1 MLLQSVPPPEKRLQL
16 TDTFIFLCHKDL
28 SCFNTC
34 CQNKHLPLTPYDVLR
49 LKMGLNI
56 SSDDFLTQYT
66 VYRLDTDSG
75 FPVVSLSMGDA
86 PTKPCPF
93 VSRDGCMVYDHRP
106 AACRLYP
113 LGRASGK
120 SSEKA
125 EWEGFFFMLSAP
137 GCLGKRER
145 REWKIVEWLEDQG
158 TLPYIKM
165 NDRMLEVV
173 FHPRRDRK
181 KPLDERQLQKVMV
194 SCYNLDVFRRFVF
207 ETKFLDV
214 YAVDEETISRISDDD
229 QALLD
234 LGLAYLK
241 KSLF

>member
-1 MLLQSVPPPEKRLQL
+1 MLLTPAPDPEKRLQL
-16 TDTFIFLCHKDL
+16 NDIFNFLCHKDL
-28 SCFNTC
+28 PCFNTC
-34 CQNKHLPLTPYDVLR
+34 CGNKHLPLTPYDVLR
-49 LKMGLNI
+49 LKSGLNI

-66 VYRLDTDSG
+66 VYGLDPDSG
-75 FPVVSLSMGDA
+75 FPVVSLRMGDA

-93 VSRDGCMVYDHRP
+93 LSPDGCRVYDHRP
-106 AACRLYP
+106 TACRLYP

-120 SSEKA
+120 SSENA
-125 EWEGFFFMLSAP
+125 EWEGFFFELSTP
-137 GCLGKRER
+137 GCLGKKEMK
-145 REWKIVEWLEDQG
+145 EWKIAEWLEDQG

-173 FHPRRDRK
+173 FHPGRDRK

-194 SCYNLDVFRRFVF
+194 SCYNLDMFRQFVF

-214 YAVDEETISRISDDD
+214 YGVDEETLSRISGDD

-234 LGLAYLK
+234 LALAYLK